1 MIHHI
6 NERKDN
12 NHVIISID
20 ADKAF
25 DKIQHTFMVK
35 TLSNIGTEGANL
47 NIKKAIYEKPTA
59 NFIFNG
65 QKLEEFPLKSGTR

>member
-1 MIHHI
+1 MKE
-6 NERKDN
+6 NCM
-12 NHVIISID
+12 VISID

-35 TLSNIGTEGANL
+35 TLSNIGIEGANL
-47 NIKKAIYEKPTA
+47 NIKKAIYEKPMA